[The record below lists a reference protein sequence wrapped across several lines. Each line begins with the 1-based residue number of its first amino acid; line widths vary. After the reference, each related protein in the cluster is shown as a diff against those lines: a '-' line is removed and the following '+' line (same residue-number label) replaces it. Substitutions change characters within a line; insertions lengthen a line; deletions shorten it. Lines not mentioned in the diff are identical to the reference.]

1 MANNYYDA
9 TGVLV
14 LDQVTP
20 VITALFGG
28 LKLDASYP
36 GNGEVYIA
44 QIAEDSGAHWD
55 DVCEDL
61 VALAQSL
68 GLSVPSEGPP
78 TMDDVLAVLSRHF
91 GTDQD
96 EDLQHLIEHHR
107 FEDDSDLDA
116 LFLIATRLDD
126 GHGLVEALGGGGALL
141 VQPAFERVCLALQF
155 FGALLRPSQFVL
167 ELLGLPSQSPDLA
180 LEGRAAQA
188 LGLPVASSFI
198 RGGLGLVGAFRR
210 GVALRR
216 RAFYSILGRL
226 GALCFV
232 RSGRLFFMPE

>member
-36 GNGEVYIA
+36 GNGAVYIA
-44 QIAEDSGAHWD
+44 KLAEDSGAYWD
-55 DVCEDL
+55 AVCEDL

-68 GLSVPSEGPP
+68 GLSVPSEGLP
-78 TMDDVLAVLSRHF
+78 TMVDLLAVLSRHF

-96 EDLQHLIEHHR
+96 EDLQHLIEHHS
-107 FEDDSDLDA
+107 FEYDSDLDA

-126 GHGLVEALGGGGALL
+126 GHGLKEIHFEGCWYCDKPRLFNFGGDGSFISREFSIFGASNEVLNLGHRIRQALL
-141 VQPAFERVCLALQF
+141 NQNLEAAADLFALETQRLLAGITDETQRRQLQHS
-155 FGALLRPSQFVL
+155 LS
-167 ELLGLPSQSPDLA
+167 ELLS
-180 LEGRAAQA
+180 
-188 LGLPVASSFI
+188 
-198 RGGLGLVGAFRR
+198 
-210 GVALRR
+210 
-216 RAFYSILGRL
+216 
-226 GALCFV
+226 
-232 RSGRLFFMPE
+232 

>member
-116 LFLIATRLDD
+116 LFLIATCFDDDHHLVAIQLEGCWSCSPSRLFEF
-126 GHGLVEALGGGGALL
+126 GGPGCFISRELTVSSESTHALQLGEELRTAILAGDLAAASNRIANETLALL
-141 VQPAFERVCLALQF
+141 AAITDDQV
-155 FGALLRPSQFVL
+155 
-167 ELLGLPSQSPDLA
+167 
-180 LEGRAAQA
+180 RA
-188 LGLPVASSFI
+188 
-198 RGGLGLVGAFRR
+198 R
-210 GVALRR
+210 LRR
-216 RAFYSILGRL
+216 YVADRL
-226 GALCFV
+226 LTDPSLTAAD
-232 RSGRLFFMPE
+232 